1 MAFSDNL
8 WLFRCVS
15 KGRCQSQTSNV
26 DQNDFCVVSF
36 GVIFFN
42 SYFSALLFS
51 KLKTYVFRT
60 KEVIIV
66 LVEMAELRRCDKTV
80 WYPPNS
86 HYFAPGPLERWLA
99 ILCPGPCVLTS
110 EGPAVPPG
118 RRGAW
123 AATLRG
129 TSFLHLPQPSAATF
143 PSGSDVFIINRKSMR
158 GRWYPPWPAHTRCLL
173 STETK

>member
-1 MAFSDNL
+1 M
-8 WLFRCVS
+8 
-15 KGRCQSQTSNV
+15 
-26 DQNDFCVVSF
+26 
-36 GVIFFN
+36 IFFN

-99 ILCPGPCVLTS
+99 LLCPGPCVLTS

-158 GRWYPPWPAHTRCLL
+158 GRWYPPRASTHPLPPLHGDQVSFQRVTHSLSHQIGDPWGKEEVSPLNPKKGLGWAH
-173 STETK
+173 